1 MRAISRIYLFLC
13 ACGLYCSLLLLY
25 MTYNYKSCLFLQCYC
40 IISLTVV
47 EWNAFL
53 LILFAKFLPFSF
65 CPTFKSFS
73 FFCFV
78 CLLVCFILNQACLT
92 SKTKRDVAVL
102 SHQVYWKWNACIK
115 KTKKERKNKAF
126 CQYFSETPARQQA
139 DWDISLK
146 LTGNFLGPREM
157 TQSVLRLDRQKRV
170 QFNYTW

>member
-73 FFCFV
+73 FFVLFV
-78 CLLVCFILNQACLT
+78 CWFVSFWTKHAWLVKLKEMLLCFHIKCTENEMHAL
-92 SKTKRDVAVL
+92 KR
-102 SHQVYWKWNACIK
+102 QR
-115 KTKKERKNKAF
+115 KKEKIKHSASIFLRH
-126 CQYFSETPARQQA
+126 QQ
-139 DWDISLK
+139 DSK
-146 LTGNFLGPREM
+146 QTGTFP
-157 TQSVLRLDRQKRV
+157 
-170 QFNYTW
+170 